1 MSEMRPE
8 PRLFVTIC
16 AISRSMKTV
25 YIMLMTGLLAT
36 GAVQAEVIKC
46 LDKDGNIIFTD
57 TSSPDCVQRAD
68 RKEAGADDEA
78 RIEAPVNDEE
88 IQRRAAE
95 AKQAERDRVLLLT
108 YQSVAEIE
116 AVRDRRVEQI
126 EARNF
131 VTQRYVERL
140 NQQLEELEAAAAEY
154 TAAGSDTENPGE
166 VPADLQED
174 ILSTRASID
183 DYEQQLAA
191 GRADQD
197 RIREEFA
204 EDISRFQELK
214 GITSDN

>member
-1 MSEMRPE
+1 
-8 PRLFVTIC
+8 
-16 AISRSMKTV
+16 MKAR
-25 YIMLMTGLLAT
+25 YIMLIAGLLVA
-36 GAVQAEVIKC
+36 GAAQADVLKC

-57 TSSPDCVQRAD
+57 TPSRDCVEPAD
-68 RKEAGADDEA
+68 QKKADPQDETRTDTSVSA
-78 RIEAPVNDEE
+78 EE

-95 AKQAERDRVLLLT
+95 AKRAEQDRNLLLT

-116 AVRDRRVEQI
+116 AVRDRRIEQI

-140 NQQLEELEAAAAEY
+140 NQQLEDLEAAAAEY
-154 TAAGSDTENPGE
+154 TAAGSESGTPGE
-166 VPADLQED
+166 VPVDLQED
-174 ILSTRASID
+174 IQSTQASID
-183 DYEQQLAA
+183 DYGQRLAA
-191 GRADQD
+191 GRAEQD

>member
-1 MSEMRPE
+1 MCYIGAMKAVYAILMS
-8 PRLFVTIC
+8 
-16 AISRSMKTV
+16 
-25 YIMLMTGLLAT
+25 GLLVT
-36 GAVQAEVIKC
+36 GAAQAEVTKC

-57 TSSPDCVQRAD
+57 TSSPDCVQPAD
-68 RKEAGADDEA
+68 QKEAAPGDEA
-78 RIEAPVNDEE
+78 RTDAPVSEEE
-88 IQRRAAE
+88 IQRRAAQ
-95 AKQAERDRVLLLT
+95 ARQAERDRVLLLT

-116 AVRDRRVEQI
+116 AVRDRRIEQI

-140 NQQLEELEAAAAEY
+140 NQQLGELEAAAANY
-154 TAAGSDTENPGE
+154 GPGE

-197 RIREEFA
+197 RLREEFA
-204 EDISRFQELK
+204 EDITRFQELK
-214 GITSDN
+214 GITSGN

>member
-1 MSEMRPE
+1 MKA
-8 PRLFVTIC
+8 VY
-16 AISRSMKTV
+16 AI
-25 YIMLMTGLLAT
+25 LMIGLLFT
-36 GAVQAEVIKC
+36 GAAQAEVTKC

-57 TSSPDCVQRAD
+57 TSSPDCVQPAD
-68 RKEAGADDEA
+68 QKKAAPEDAA
-78 RIEAPVNDEE
+78 RTDAPVSDEE

-95 AKQAERDRVLLLT
+95 ARQAERDRVLLLT

-116 AVRDRRVEQI
+116 AVRDRRIEQI

-140 NQQLEELEAAAAEY
+140 NEQLEELEAAEANY
-154 TAAGSDTENPGE
+154 GPGE

-183 DYEQQLAA
+183 DYDQQLAA
-191 GRADQD
+191 GRAEQD
-197 RIREEFA
+197 RLREEFA
-204 EDISRFQELK
+204 EDITRFQELK

>member
-1 MSEMRPE
+1 
-8 PRLFVTIC
+8 
-16 AISRSMKTV
+16 MKSL
-25 YIMLMTGLLAT
+25 YITLMVGLLSA
-36 GAVQAEVIKC
+36 GAAQADVIKC

-57 TSSPDCVQRAD
+57 TPSRDCIERAD
-68 RKEAGADDEA
+68 QKKADPEDEMRTDA
-78 RIEAPVNDEE
+78 SVSAEE

-95 AKQAERDRVLLLT
+95 ARQAERDRNLLLT

-116 AVRDRRVEQI
+116 AVRDRRIEQI

-131 VTQRYVERL
+131 VTERYVERL

-154 TAAGSDTENPGE
+154 TGASSDTGTPGE
-166 VPADLQED
+166 IPADLQED
-174 ILSTRASID
+174 ILSTHASID

-191 GRADQD
+191 GRAEQD

-204 EDISRFQELK
+204 EDIARFQELK

>member
-1 MSEMRPE
+1 MKA
-8 PRLFVTIC
+8 VY
-16 AISRSMKTV
+16 AI
-25 YIMLMTGLLAT
+25 LMIGLLFT
-36 GAVQAEVIKC
+36 GAAQADVTKC

-57 TSSPDCVQRAD
+57 TSSPDCVQPAD
-68 RKEAGADDEA
+68 QKKAAPEDAA
-78 RIEAPVNDEE
+78 RTDAPVSDEE

-95 AKQAERDRVLLLT
+95 ARQAERDRVLLLT

-116 AVRDRRVEQI
+116 AVRDRRIEQI

-140 NQQLEELEAAAAEY
+140 NEQLEELEAAEANY
-154 TAAGSDTENPGE
+154 GPGE

-183 DYEQQLAA
+183 DYDQQLAA
-191 GRADQD
+191 GRAEQD
-197 RIREEFA
+197 RLREEFA
-204 EDISRFQELK
+204 EDITRFQELK